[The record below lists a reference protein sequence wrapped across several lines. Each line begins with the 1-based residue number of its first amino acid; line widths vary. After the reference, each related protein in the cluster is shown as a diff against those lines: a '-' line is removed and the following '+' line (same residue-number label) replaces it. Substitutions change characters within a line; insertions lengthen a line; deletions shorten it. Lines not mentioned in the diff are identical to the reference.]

1 MKTLKELLLLFGIIL
16 FQNISCCALD
26 LPSIEIPMRDYSEI
40 EIPAGTFIP
49 VMNTQ
54 EISTEHCQEGYKV
67 KFICTNDLFLYD
79 VKIIPEETIFYGYIE
94 QIHEPVIGT
103 NASMKIRINKLVLQ
117 DGYELP
123 IKGYIYTTNN
133 NIIGGGISEP
143 LKYRKMPQYSQRA
156 KGKATIQI
164 RPSMERKMG
173 THTTVASG
181 ANLIIILTSPAY
193 ITHTL
198 TN

>member
-1 MKTLKELLLLFGIIL
+1 MKKLISGVLVFVFIFAMQNVSAMELQSI
-16 FQNISCCALD
+16 D
-26 LPSIEIPMRDYSEI
+26 LPMRDYAEI

-54 EISTEHCQEGYKV
+54 EISTQHCQEGYKV

-79 VKIIPEETIFYGYIE
+79 TNIIPQETVFYGYLE
-94 QIHEPVIGT
+94 EMHEPVVGT
-103 NASMKIRINKLVLQ
+103 NASMKIRITKMVLQ

-143 LKYRKMPQYSQRA
+143 AGYRKMPQYSERA

-164 RPSMERKMG
+164 RPTMERKMG
-173 THTTVASG
+173 THTTLATG

>member
-1 MKTLKELLLLFGIIL
+1 MRNFIISISILLSTLIFPLGASSVEI
-16 FQNISCCALD
+16 QSVA
-26 LPSIEIPMRDYSEI
+26 IPMRDYAEI

-54 EISTEHCQEGYKV
+54 EISTQHCQEGYKV

-79 VKIIPEETIFYGYIE
+79 TNIIPEETVFYGYIE
-94 QIHEPVIGT
+94 KINEPVVGT
-103 NASMKIRINKLVLQ
+103 NSSMKIKITKMVLQ

-123 IKGYIYTTNN
+123 IKGYIYSTNN

-143 LKYRKMPQYSQRA
+143 LKYRAMPQYSTIA
-156 KGKATIQI
+156 KGKATIQA
-164 RPSMERKMG
+164 RPTMERKMG
-173 THTTVASG
+173 VHTTIATG
-181 ANLIIILTSPAY
+181 ANLIIILTAPAY

>member
-1 MKTLKELLLLFGIIL
+1 MKNFAGLLLFICFTF
-16 FQNISCCALD
+16 FQLNAQALD
-26 LPSIEIPMRDYSEI
+26 LPSIELPMRDYAEI

-79 VKIIPEETIFYGYIE
+79 TKIIPEETVFYGYIE
-94 QIHEPVIGT
+94 QIHEPVVGT

-123 IKGYIYTTNN
+123 IKGYIYTTND

-143 LKYRKMPQYSQRA
+143 LTYRKMPQYSQRA

-173 THTTVASG
+173 THTTVATG